1 MAQRHMAKINKYRG
15 EYDKWGNRLTKSYLN
30 VRHLLEDETSQ
41 NRTRDKRGKKMR
53 AEEQLNDLRYEE
65 EELPGDEFQLT
76 DYNISRKLPVTLS
89 VFEGRNVSARPDQ
102 LTLSPRR
109 HEVTHRLQDILRAR
123 SFFIFHFENLQRR

>member
-76 DYNISRKLPVTLS
+76 DYNISRSSQYPSRYLKGEMFQHGQTS
-89 VFEGRNVSARPDQ
+89 
-102 LTLSPRR
+102 
-109 HEVTHRLQDILRAR
+109 
-123 SFFIFHFENLQRR
+123 